1 MSKLLGSCSTFVLRV
16 AIVFMALL
24 SQPLSPQVAAAPS
37 ADFDE
42 NGVVDFT
49 DFLLFVSAF
58 GTREGQEKYDAKYDL
73 NGDGEIGF
81 ADFLIF
87 TSSFSK
93 KVDYALD
100 KGPIIIRS
108 VAENTSDSQNMNIGD
123 PVSVTDLDGDSL
135 TYRLSGPDANSF
147 TIVSSSGQIQTKAGV
162 TYSYEKKRVYSV
174 IVEVEDGSGGAVP
187 VRIAVLPSD
196 ISPTYQKFVRAKEKG
211 TEPIVPDFSYSGYH
225 YFSKPVPDVTH
236 PIFDVTTYGAIPND
250 ALSDQS
256 AIERAIAA
264 AEANGRGIVFFP
276 PGEFLV
282 NTDADNDEPIRI
294 SSSNIVL
301 KGSGSRKGGT
311 VIRQINP
318 RLPRTGAIYSTPRMF
333 IFSPRDDDAYHRTE
347 TRITE
352 SSDRESFWIT
362 VADASRFKVDQWIKI
377 SMNNN
382 TLEAVNEFLAPRLP
396 DRLWRQILNS
406 GITIDEEHSI
416 AEIQGNRIRLNEPLH
431 TRVNHAYNWKVRSYR
446 YLEEVGVEDIS
457 FHGSFIEKFVHHKN
471 FIHDGGYGFLSLN
484 TCVNSWVRRT
494 SLFSVTKGIAVSN
507 SAAVSI
513 YQVTVAGK
521 KGHYGITNSRGYGVW
536 VGLSEDPAGAH
547 HGVGM
552 SGNMIGNVV
561 YRFDM
566 APGQALDIHK
576 TRPSYASLYDCV
588 NNGRP
593 NGSSGTGVPPHHL
606 GHLVFWNFNH
616 GGEDNKHY
624 SLWGGYL
631 NFLYPIIVGFHGN
644 PATFD
649 EEDLGVL
656 ESNGMAVEP
665 ESLFEAQLELRLGTL
680 PTWLNNLITEWE
692 TLRNIP
698 LPNASPVAK
707 GKIAAQSL
715 TVGADE
721 TIDVADYFVD
731 PNNDVLTCSASS
743 SDEGIARVD
752 VVGSV
757 VTITPVASGMVTI
770 TVTANDGRLST
781 QQTFRVRVTDM
792 TIEGEGSIYWVE
804 FGSERVARYPEN
816 CRIQRSDLFGSNI
829 EDLITTGLTEI
840 GGLVIAEGKMYWV
853 DSQESKIQRSDLDG
867 SNIEDLI
874 TKGLNQPGGL
884 AIAEGKMY
892 WVDRGTGKIQ
902 RSDLDGSNIEDLIT
916 KGLKQPWAIALD
928 IAGGKMYWVDRGTD
942 KIQRS
947 DLDGSN
953 IEDLITKGLKQPW
966 AIALDIAG
974 GKMYWTDRLKGIW
987 RSDLNGSNIED
998 LVIRPQV
1005 NRPRAI
1011 ALDISGG
1018 KMYWVD
1024 ESKNKIQRSE
1034 LDGSNIEDLVG
1045 GLNTPASI
1053 ALDMGAILSR

>member
-1 MSKLLGSCSTFVLRV
+1 MSKLFGSCSTFVLCF
-16 AIVFMALL
+16 AIVFMVLL
-24 SQPLSPQVAAAPS
+24 SQPLSPQAAAAPS

-42 NGVVDFT
+42 SGVVDFT

-58 GTREGQEKYDAKYDL
+58 GTREGQEKYDANYDL

-87 TSSFSK
+87 ASSFGK

-108 VAENTSDSQNMNIGD
+108 VAENTSDRQNIGD
-123 PVSVTDLDGDSL
+123 PVSTDRAGDNL
-135 TYRLSGPDANSF
+135 TYRLSGPDADSF
-147 TIVSSSGQIQTKAGV
+147 TIVSSSGQIQTKEDV
-162 TYSYEKKRVYSV
+162 TYNYKKKRVYSV
-174 IVEVEDGSGGAVP
+174 NVEVEDGRGGTDAIP
-187 VRIAVLPSD
+187 VRIAVLSSD
-196 ISPTYQKFVRAKEKG
+196 ISPTYQKFVRAKENG
-211 TEPIVPDFSYSGYH
+211 TEPILPDFSYAGYH
-225 YFSKPVPDVTH
+225 YFAKPVPDVTH
-236 PIFDVTTYGAIPND
+236 PIFDVTMYGAIPND
-250 ALSDQS
+250 ALSDQR
-256 AIERAIAA
+256 AIESAIAA
-264 AEANGRGIVFFP
+264 AEANGKGIVFFP

-282 NTDADNDEPIRI
+282 NTDADNDEPIYI
-294 SSSNIVL
+294 HSSNIVL
-301 KGSGSRKGGT
+301 RGSGSRTGGT
-311 VIRQINP
+311 VIRQVNP
-318 RLPRTGAIYSTPRMF
+318 RLPRNNAIYSTPRMF
-333 IFSPRDDDAYHRTE
+333 IFGPRNDDTYHRAE

-362 VADASRFKVDQWIKI
+362 VADASGFKVGQWIKI
-377 SMNNN
+377 SMHNN
-382 TLEAVNEFLAPRLP
+382 TLEALNEFLIPRSP
-396 DRLWRQILNS
+396 QRIWRQVLS
-406 GITIDEEHSI
+406 AGIRIDEEHSI
-416 AEIQGNRIRLNEPLH
+416 AEIQGNRIRLTEPLH
-431 TRVNHAYNWKVRSYR
+431 TRVNHAYNWQVHSYR

-457 FHGSFIEKFVHHKN
+457 FHGSFIEEFVHHKN

-484 TCVNSWVRRT
+484 RCVNSWVRRT
-494 SLFSVTKGIAVSN
+494 SLFSVTKGIATSN

-521 KGHYGITNSRGYGVW
+521 RGHYGITNARGYGVW
-536 VGLSEDPAGAH
+536 VGLSEDPANSF

-561 YRFDM
+561 YRFDL
-566 APGQALDIHK
+566 AQGSGVDIHR
-576 TRPSYASLYDCV
+576 TRPSYASLYDRV

-593 NGSSGTGVPPHHL
+593 NGSSGSGAPPNHL

-616 GGEDNKHY
+616 GGEYNKHY
-624 SLWGGYL
+624 SLWGDKPD
-631 NFLYPIIVGFHGN
+631 FVYPIIVGFHGN

-680 PTWLNNLITEWE
+680 PIYLNNLITEWE

-707 GKIAAQSL
+707 GKITAQSL

-752 VVGSV
+752 VMGSV
-757 VTITPVASGMVTI
+757 MTITPVASGMVTT
-770 TVTANDGRLST
+770 TVTATDGRLST
-781 QQTFRVRVTDM
+781 QQAFRVRVTDR
-792 TIEGEGSIYWVE
+792 TIEDEGSIYWVE
-804 FGSERVARYPEN
+804 FGSERAVNYN

-829 EDLITTGLTEI
+829 EDLITTGLTEP
-840 GGLVIAEGKMYWV
+840 GGLAIAEGKMYWV
-853 DSQESKIQRSDLDG
+853 DSIEGKIQRSDLDG
-867 SNIEDLI
+867 RNIEDLVG
-874 TKGLNQPGGL
+874 GLTEIGGL

-892 WVDRGTGKIQ
+892 WVDRGTGKLQ
-902 RSDLDGSNIEDLIT
+902 RSDLDGRNIEDLIT
-916 KGLKQPWAIALD
+916 TGLNQPWAIALDIAAGKMYWVDRGTGKLQRSDLDGGNIEDLITRRLKQPWAIALD
-928 IAGGKMYWVDRGTD
+928 IAGGKMYW
-942 KIQRS
+942 
-947 DLDGSN
+947 
-953 IEDLITKGLKQPW
+953 
-966 AIALDIAG
+966 A
-974 GKMYWTDRLKGIW
+974 DRLTGIW
-987 RSDLNGSNIED
+987 RSDLDGRNIED

-1011 ALDISGG
+1011 ALDIASG

-1024 ESKNKIQRSE
+1024 ESKNQIQRSD
-1034 LDGSNIEDLVG
+1034 LDGNNIEDLVG

-1053 ALDMGAILSR
+1053 ALDL